1 MTNLGPDADEARK
14 RREFRLPRGH
24 VPELTAPRRD
34 YVLRFFRTLGYEASG
49 LPDRRLVDVFSLL
62 ARIEEYTTGV
72 RHNRHNW
79 ELDYAPLD
87 RARQATVPVI
97 ETWTAE
103 WAGQGALKPLPDAPP
118 RWPDGKRFALC
129 LTHDVDT
136 VSGDVFRARWRS
148 LPAFRRAPFR
158 EKVIVG
164 LSTARALARKCT
176 PGLRPPDPLLAEWM
190 DEEARHG
197 FTSSFFF
204 LAQPLPE
211 PDWED
216 SFYRYSD
223 RVSYDGTRTPVREVM
238 KDLIRRG
245 WDVGL
250 HGSSRSHASPA
261 LLARERSIVSEA
273 CGADVVTVRQHHL
286 FYDARYTPLYQTEAG
301 LQADSS
307 LGSNNR
313 TCFRCGAG
321 IPFELYDII
330 SDRALGILEIPL
342 IIQDVALFRVLQ
354 MDADLALE
362 HCVDVMR
369 VVAEAG
375 GAMTIL
381 WHNDHLATDAAFA
394 VYRTLL
400 DEADGMGAWGCSAR
414 ELSQW
419 WRGRA
424 GRQSE

>member
-1 MTNLGPDADEARK
+1 MTDLEPDADEAKR

-34 YVLRFFRTLGYEASG
+34 YVLRFFRTLGYDASG
-49 LPDRRLVDVFSLL
+49 LDDDKLTTVFSLL
-62 ARIEEYTTGV
+62 ARVEEYATHK
-72 RHNRHNW
+72 RHNGHNW
-79 ELDYAPLD
+79 ELDYASPERLG
-87 RARQATVPVI
+87 QAEVPVI
-97 ETWTAE
+97 ETWARE
-103 WAGQGALKPLPDAPP
+103 WAEQGELKPLPDAPP

-136 VSGDVFRARWRS
+136 VSGDVFWQRWRS
-148 LPAFRRAPFR
+148 LPVFRGAPFR
-158 EKVIVG
+158 KKVIVG
-164 LSTARALARKCT
+164 LSTARALARKCI
-176 PGLRPPDPLLAEWM
+176 PGLRPPDPLLAEWVE
-190 DEEARHG
+190 EEARHG

-223 RVSYDGTRTPVREVM
+223 RVTYDGTRTTVREVM
-238 KDLIRRG
+238 KDLVRRG

-250 HGSSRSHASPA
+250 HGSSRSHASAA
-261 LLARERSIVSEA
+261 LLARERSIVSDA
-273 CGADVVTVRQHHL
+273 CGADVVTIRQHHL
-286 FYDARYTPLYQTEAG
+286 FYDARYTPLYQAEAG
-301 LQADSS
+301 FEADSS
-307 LGSNNR
+307 VGSNIR
-313 TCFRCGAG
+313 TCFRSGTG
-321 IPFELYDII
+321 LPFFEYDII
-330 SDRALGILEIPL
+330 ADRALGILEIPL
-342 IIQDVALFRVLQ
+342 IIQDVALFSVLQ

-375 GAMTIL
+375 GAMTLL

-394 VYRTLL
+394 VYQTLL
-400 DEADGMGAWGCSAR
+400 EEADRMGAWGCSAR
-414 ELSQW
+414 ELSRW